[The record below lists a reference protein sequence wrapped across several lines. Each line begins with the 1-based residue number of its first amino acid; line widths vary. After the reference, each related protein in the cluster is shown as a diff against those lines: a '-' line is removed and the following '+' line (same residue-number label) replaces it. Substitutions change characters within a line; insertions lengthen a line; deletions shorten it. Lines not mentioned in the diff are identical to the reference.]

1 MLRPEQTQIP
11 ISKELR
17 ERLKELGRKGETY
30 EEIITS
36 LIEKTEN
43 KQGKRERMNPPIH
56 ADSTHTHNKI
66 EDIITWI
73 ETNNPKGIT
82 REQIDNV
89 IKDLKGFDI
98 RTINKYEPIV
108 LSILK
113 EKGYYEHPRNPKVL
127 IRYDL

>member
-43 KQGKRERMNPPIH
+43 KQGKKERTNTPIH

-89 IKDLKGFDI
+89 IKDLKGFDT

-108 LSILK
+108 LTTLK
-113 EKGYYEHPRNPKVL
+113 EKGYYEHPKNPRVL

>member
-43 KQGKRERMNPPIH
+43 KQGKKERTNTPIH
-56 ADSTHTHNKI
+56 ADSTHT
-66 EDIITWI
+66 
-73 ETNNPKGIT
+73 
-82 REQIDNV
+82 Q
-89 IKDLKGFDI
+89 
-98 RTINKYEPIV
+98 
-108 LSILK
+108 
-113 EKGYYEHPRNPKVL
+113 
-127 IRYDL
+127 